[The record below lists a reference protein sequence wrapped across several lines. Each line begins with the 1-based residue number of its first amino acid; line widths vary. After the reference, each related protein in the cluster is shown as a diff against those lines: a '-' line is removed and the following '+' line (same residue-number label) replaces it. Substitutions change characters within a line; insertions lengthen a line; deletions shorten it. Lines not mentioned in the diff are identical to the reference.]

1 MANGES
7 SAQDRVLLVE
17 GPNDERVVSHLWMR
31 HRGYHGINPD
41 FCISIK
47 NNVERLLQSIPG
59 EILGEERTAV
69 GILVDAD
76 DYPIRRWQAV
86 ADRLIKAKI
95 IPPHN
100 PTSSGTII
108 ESNPRV
114 GVWLMPDNQNPG
126 EIEDFVE
133 QMIPHNDPVWPL
145 SKTYIDNIPQEYR
158 MFTDGKIL
166 RAKVHAWL
174 ATRKEPRRMGSAIGA
189 YDLNID
195 APVASS
201 FVNWLQQLFG

>member
-7 SAQDRVLLVE
+7 SAQGRILLVE
-17 GPNDERVVSHLWMR
+17 GPDDMRVVSHLWMR
-31 HRGYHGINPD
+31 YRGYHGINPD

-47 NNVERLLQSIPG
+47 NNVENLLQSIRG
-59 EILGEERTAV
+59 EVLSEERTAV
-69 GILVDAD
+69 GILVDSD

-86 ADRLIKAKI
+86 ADRLIKANI

-126 EIEDFVE
+126 ELEDFIKT
-133 QMIPHNDPVWPL
+133 MIPPGDPVWPL
-145 SKTYIDNIPQEYR
+145 SESYIDGIPQNDR
-158 MFTDGKIL
+158 KFTAGKTL
-166 RAKVHAWL
+166 RAKVNAWL
-174 ATRKEPRRMGSAIGA
+174 AAREDPRPMGTAIRAG
-189 YDLNID
+189 DLD
-195 APVASS
+195 ANAQISSS
-201 FVNWLQQLFG
+201 FVNWLQGMFG

>member
-7 SAQDRVLLVE
+7 SAQGRILLVE
-17 GPNDERVVSHLWMR
+17 GPDDERVVANLWGQHYNAGLNFR
-31 HRGYHGINPD
+31 ISVKNGIDN
-41 FCISIK
+41 
-47 NNVERLLQSIPG
+47 LLQSIRV
-59 EILGEERTAV
+59 EIQSEGRIAV

-86 ADRLIKAKI
+86 ADRLIKANI
-95 IPPHN
+95 IPPRN
-100 PTSSGTII
+100 PTSSGTTI
-108 ESNPRV
+108 EGNPRI
-114 GVWLMPDNQNPG
+114 GVWLMPDNISPG
-126 EIEDFVE
+126 ELEDFVE
-133 QMIPHNDPVWPL
+133 QMIPGNDPVWPL
-145 SKTYIDNIPQEYR
+145 SKAYIDNIPQGDR

-174 ATRKEPRRMGSAIGA
+174 ATRKEPRLMGAAIGA
-189 YDLNID
+189 NDLNIN